1 MAKIKQ
7 NNYVLFFYNDSKKW
21 LAKISKNEQLH
32 THIGVIKHS
41 DAIGKEYGSRL
52 VTNKDKYVYLFEP
65 TIHDFVMKIQH
76 GTQIVYP
83 KDLGYIVARTGL
95 TSGQKVV
102 EIGTARGFGLAP
114 GQQQKTH
121 ATDTHDPR
129 VHQHHF
135 SPWYI
140 TRVRSWWRQRR
151 TSVHKIVNL
160 SGRVRE

>member
-7 NNYVLFFYNDSKKW
+7 NSYVLFFYNDSKKW
-21 LAKISKNEQLH
+21 LVKIAKNDQLH
-32 THIGVIKHS
+32 THIGVMKHS

-95 TSGQKVV
+95 TSG
-102 EIGTARGFGLAP
+102 
-114 GQQQKTH
+114 
-121 ATDTHDPR
+121 
-129 VHQHHF
+129 
-135 SPWYI
+135 
-140 TRVRSWWRQRR
+140 
-151 TSVHKIVNL
+151 
-160 SGRVRE
+160 